1 MDVSPWIL
9 YSLVRLGIFGGVFLL
24 LYLSG
29 ITWWVGLIFATIISF
44 TASYVFMAKTRQAMA
59 DTLRHRR
66 ENRSEPRDPDAEAE
80 DQERP

>member
-1 MDVSPWIL
+1 MDVSTWIL

-44 TASYVFMAKTRQAMA
+44 TASYVFMANTRQAMA

-66 ENRSEPRDPDAEAE
+66 EFRSKPRDPDAEAE
-80 DQERP
+80 NQERP

>member
-1 MDVSPWIL
+1 MDVSPWIP

-44 TASYVFMAKTRQAMA
+44 TASYVFMANTRQAMA

-66 ENRSEPRDPDAEAE
+66 EFRSKPRDPDAEAE
-80 DQERP
+80 NQERP

>member
-1 MDVSPWIL
+1 VDVSPWIP

-44 TASYVFMAKTRQAMA
+44 TASYVFMANTRQAMA

-66 ENRSEPRDPDAEAE
+66 EFRSKPRDPDAEAE
-80 DQERP
+80 NQERP